1 MKWVRFSLH
10 RKVLLTL
17 LAVGLVPA
25 AAGVALTAHELWTV
39 IRDVSGDNLATE
51 AQNIAG
57 LLDREI
63 NAFINHASTVVAEQP
78 GIAALFTETNASP
91 VATSL
96 TVLVPALWPDAST
109 SRSLLLL
116 PRSGPILP
124 FLISQREVRLRPA
137 DPVAYRVLEAQFR
150 EARRLTIQPGL
161 LAVSVHTDPI
171 LKRSAALAWIPV
183 APQEPALS
191 PGWVCVEIP
200 VDQLVRGDVSRA
212 LFEAD
217 EACVMTNVGHLLGA
231 VRFRRGRA
239 GQMHV
244 QLAQYAPS
252 GEERFEIHYADGTSQ
267 LIGFSPLPLPR
278 ALRRIGR
285 SDSDWY
291 MCIGRDLRPL
301 TAGFRRQIARD
312 LLGGVLLAIIL
323 SLVAYRLTRRLI
335 RPIQQLEGGVRRV
348 AGGDLTSRVVVQ
360 TGDELESLAHEFNE
374 MADRLQKSANDIQQQ
389 MATVQKQAEELR
401 LLHETTRA
409 INARLDLDQTLT
421 TFARETSRVISYDRL
436 SVALLDEDG
445 EHYTVQFVF
454 PETEASDF
462 SPGTRH
468 RLDESYV
475 GEAVRA
481 GRPYV
486 RQDVG
491 KPPLRAEDEFLASA
505 GFRAVMFIPLLS
517 EAKAIGS
524 VNLASRNPEAFGAE
538 ERERMTLLAESFA
551 VAIQH
556 RRLYMRV
563 RRFAEDLEAEV
574 RRRTAQLR
582 VAQDKLVQ
590 TEKLAASGQLAAGI
604 AHEINN
610 PLGIIKNY
618 LRLAMDRL
626 RQLPPNEP
634 ASVAGQH
641 LQTVEEEINRIARI
655 VRNLLDLY
663 HPREDSPVATNLDD
677 LLERVLELFAP
688 NWEKKNFRV
697 VRRFAPS
704 LPPLIVSGDRIR
716 QVFINLLRNAEDAMD
731 DGGTITLTTRL
742 EPALVDG
749 EDEHVVI
756 EVEDTGC
763 GIARGDLVRVF
774 DPFYTTKKGG
784 AGTGLGLSVS
794 YGIVRSYGGT
804 IDIDSEVGRG
814 TRVTVRLPLIHT
826 VTASP
831 RKAEG

>member
-1 MKWVRFSLH
+1 MRWVRFNLH

-39 IRDVSGDNLATE
+39 IRDVSGDNLASE

-63 NAFINHASTVVAEQP
+63 NVFINHAATVVDDRAWVA
-78 GIAALFTETNASP
+78 GLFAATDGAV

-96 TVLVPALWPDAST
+96 SALVPALGLDAST
-109 SRSLLLL
+109 TRPLLLL
-116 PRSGPILP
+116 PRNGPILP
-124 FLISQREVRLRPA
+124 FLISQMEARLRPA
-137 DPVAYRVLEAQFR
+137 NPAAYRVLEVQFR
-150 EARRLTIQPGL
+150 EARRVTIEPGL

-171 LKRSAALAWIPV
+171 VKRPVALAWIPV
-183 APQEPALS
+183 TAQEPAAS

-212 LFEAD
+212 LFDVD
-217 EACVMTNVGHLLGA
+217 EACVITNVGHLLGGL
-231 VRFRRGRA
+231 RFRRGRA
-239 GQMHV
+239 GQLHAQM
-244 QLAQYAPS
+244 AQYAAS
-252 GEERFEIHYADGTSQ
+252 EQDRFEMHYADGTRR

-301 TAGFRRQIARD
+301 TAAFRRQIARD
-312 LLGGVLLAIIL
+312 LLGGVLLAVLL
-323 SLVAYRLTRRLI
+323 SLVAYLLTRRLV
-335 RPIQQLEGGVRRV
+335 RPIRQLEGGVRRV
-348 AGGDLTSRVVVQ
+348 AGGDLASRVEVR
-360 TGDELESLAHEFNE
+360 TGDELESLADEFNE
-374 MADRLQKSANDIQQQ
+374 MAGRLQKSANDIRQQ
-389 MATVQKQAEELR
+389 MATVQRQAEELR

-409 INARLDLDQTLT
+409 INARLDLAQTLT
-421 TFARETSRVISYDRL
+421 TFARETSRVISYDHL
-436 SVALLDEDG
+436 SVALLDEEG

-468 RLDESYV
+468 RLEESYV

-486 RQDVG
+486 RKDIG
-491 KPPLRAEDEFLASA
+491 EPPLRAEDEFLATA
-505 GFRAVMFIPLLS
+505 GFRAVMLIPLVS
-517 EAKAIGS
+517 ESRAIGS
-524 VNLASRNPEAFGAE
+524 VNLASRNPKAFGAE
-538 ERERMTLLAESFA
+538 EQERMTLLAESFA

-556 RRLYMRV
+556 RRLYQRV
-563 RRFAEDLEAEV
+563 LRFAEDLEVEV

-582 VAQDKLVQ
+582 LAQDKLVQ

-618 LRLAMDRL
+618 LRLAMDGIRATA
-626 RQLPPNEP
+626 PTEP
-634 ASVAGQH
+634 SSAAGQH
-641 LQTVEEEINRIARI
+641 LQIIEEEINRIARI

-663 HPREDSPVATNLDD
+663 HPREDSPVATNLDEV
-677 LLERVLELFAP
+677 LERVLELFAP
-688 NWEKKNFRV
+688 NWEKKNIRT

-716 QVFINLLRNAEDAMD
+716 QVFINLLRNAEDAME

-742 EPALVDG
+742 EPA
-749 EDEHVVI
+749 VVAGDDPRIAI
-756 EVEDTGC
+756 EVEDSGC

-804 IDIDSEVGRG
+804 IDIDSEPGRG
-814 TRVTVRLPLIHT
+814 TRVTVALPL
-826 VTASP
+826 VGPAQPDAAKPS
-831 RKAEG
+831 